1 MKEMETEKL
10 YYIQN
15 GYVGN
20 AILWWGVEGKGYTTD
35 IEKAGK
41 YTKEEAKKIIKR
53 PQDIAWLCSHVDN
66 NEKAKKLIVDCQYL
80 NRRYRLVGKRK

>member
-1 MKEMETEKL
+1 MKKEF

-20 AILWWGVEGKGYTTD
+20 AVAWWGINSCGYTTD

-41 YTKEEAKKIIKR
+41 YSKSDAQSICRDQKEARAWESNYIDKNEEAKKLVI
-53 PQDIAWLCSHVDN
+53 DS
-66 NEKAKKLIVDCQYL
+66 QYL
-80 NRRYRLVGKRK
+80 KYKYSRKWRVGRK